1 METAVCRV
9 WQESTRFPQDHLRAL
24 IVNKGHIPLLQAP
37 LELPHALHVRKT
49 PMVLQ
54 EAQA

>member
-9 WQESTRFPQDHLRAL
+9 WQESTRFSQDQPHAL
-24 IVNKGHIPLLQAP
+24 IVNKGHIPLLQVP
-37 LELPHALHVRKT
+37 LELPHAFRVRKT
-49 PMVLQ
+49 PMALQ